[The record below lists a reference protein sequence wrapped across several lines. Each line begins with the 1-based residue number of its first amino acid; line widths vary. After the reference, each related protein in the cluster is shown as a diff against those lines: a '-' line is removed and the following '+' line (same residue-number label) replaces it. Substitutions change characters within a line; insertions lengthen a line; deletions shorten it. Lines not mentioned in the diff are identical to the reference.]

1 MKTAE
6 TIFCFWFALV
16 LLWWGISEPESA
28 PQQSALAGQALVLL
42 AGPYAI
48 IATLQRSRNTR
59 TKEEP
64 SGSVKE
70 LA

>member
-48 IATLQRSRNTR
+48 IATLQRSRNSHTNDGPSA
-59 TKEEP
+59 TAKEHT
-64 SGSVKE
+64 
-70 LA
+70 